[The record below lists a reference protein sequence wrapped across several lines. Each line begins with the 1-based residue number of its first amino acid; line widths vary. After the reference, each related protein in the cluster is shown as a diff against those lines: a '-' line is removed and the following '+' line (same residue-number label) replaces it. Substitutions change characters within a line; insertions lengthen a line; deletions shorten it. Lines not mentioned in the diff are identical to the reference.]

1 MSDNHNGTS
10 IVTKTPLYTLDWYI
24 KWFSSVVLMIGM
36 LLTSNNIYPVNLY
49 FHFVGIAG
57 WMIVG
62 MLWNDRALM
71 VINSFAL
78 ATIATSLFRIFI
90 TNSP

>member
-10 IVTKTPLYTLDWYI
+10 IVTKPPLYTLDWYI

-90 TNSP
+90 TNTP

>member
-90 TNSP
+90 TNTP

>member
-24 KWFSSVVLMIGM
+24 KWFSSVVLMVGM

-90 TNSP
+90 TNTQ

>member
-10 IVTKTPLYTLDWYI
+10 ILTKTPLYTLDWYI

-78 ATIATSLFRIFI
+78 ATIATS
-90 TNSP
+90 

>member
-49 FHFVGIAG
+49 FHFVGVAG

-90 TNSP
+90 TNTQ

>member
-1 MSDNHNGTS
+1 MSDNPNGTS
-10 IVTKTPLYTLDWYI
+10 IVTKTPQYTLDWYI

-90 TNSP
+90 TNTP

>member
-49 FHFVGIAG
+49 LHFVGIAG

-90 TNSP
+90 TNTP

>member
-24 KWFSSVVLMIGM
+24 KWFSSVVLMVGM

-62 MLWNDRALM
+62 MIWNDRALM

-90 TNSP
+90 TNTQ

>member
-10 IVTKTPLYTLDWYI
+10 IVTKTPLYNLDWYI

-78 ATIATSLFRIFI
+78 ATISTSLFSIFI
-90 TNSP
+90 TNTP

>member
-90 TNSP
+90 TNTQ

>member
-24 KWFSSVVLMIGM
+24 KWFSSVVLMVGM

-57 WMIVG
+57 WMIVV

-90 TNSP
+90 TNTQ

>member
-24 KWFSSVVLMIGM
+24 KWFSSVVLMVGM

-90 TNSP
+90 TNTP

>member
-62 MLWNDRALM
+62 MLWNDRAFM

-78 ATIATSLFRIFI
+78 ASIATSLFRIFI
-90 TNSP
+90 TNTP

>member
-1 MSDNHNGTS
+1 MSDNQYGTS

-36 LLTSNNIYPVNLY
+36 LLKSNNIYPVNLY

-90 TNSP
+90 TNTP

>member
-62 MLWNDRALM
+62 ILWNDRALM

-90 TNSP
+90 TNTP

>member
-1 MSDNHNGTS
+1 MSANHNGTS

-90 TNSP
+90 TNTP